1 MPATHHSSRPT
12 QAGSRPADRP
22 ADRPTTRADDPDIT
36 ALALAAGAGC
46 LRSAESFVRA
56 TRADVWR
63 FLAYL
68 SDPQAADDLTQET
81 YLRVWTALPRFTGA
95 SSART
100 WLLSIARRV
109 AVDRLRAAAARPRT
123 VDAGDWPRLVEL
135 AQDTGLP
142 GFDEGILL
150 ADLCRRLDP
159 DRRAAFLL
167 TQVLGLGYAEA
178 AAALACPVGT
188 VRSRV
193 SRARADLLGTLRG
206 DDHPATTAKPTRVT
220 PTRVTPNPVTQTPV
234 TPTPVTPA
242 ARQPTPIT
250 RPPAIPHAA

>member
-1 MPATHHSSRPT
+1 MSATHH
-12 QAGSRPADRP
+12 PARRIPARSGTTDRP
-22 ADRPTTRADDPDIT
+22 ARRPADPDIT

-46 LRSAESFVRA
+46 ARSAEAFVRA

-68 SDPQAADDLTQET
+68 SDPQSADDLTQET

-109 AVDRLRAAAARPRT
+109 AVDRLRTAAARPRT
-123 VDAGDWPRLVEL
+123 SDAGDWPRLVEL

-142 GFDEGILL
+142 GFDEGIVL
-150 ADLCRRLDP
+150 ADLCRRLEP
-159 DRRAAFLL
+159 HRRAAFLL

-193 SRARADLLGTLRG
+193 SRARADLLGTLHG
-206 DDHPATTAKPTRVT
+206 DDHTVAPDKPTRVS
-220 PTRVTPNPVTQTPV
+220 
-234 TPTPVTPA
+234 PA
-242 ARQPTPIT
+242 AKRPTPIT
-250 RPPAIPHAA
+250 RTPAIPHPARHAA

>member
-1 MPATHHSSRPT
+1 MPATHHRSRPT
-12 QAGSRPADRP
+12 QAGSRPV
-22 ADRPTTRADDPDIT
+22 DRPTGRPDDPGIT

-46 LRSAESFVRA
+46 ARSAESFVRA

-135 AQDTGLP
+135 AQDIGLP
-142 GFDEGILL
+142 GFDEGIVL

-159 DRRAAFLL
+159 DRRAAFVL
-167 TQVLGLGYAEA
+167 TQILGLGYAEA

-206 DDHPATTAKPTRVT
+206 EDHPAAPAKPAKPARGTRTRVART
-220 PTRVTPNPVTQTPV
+220 PDTPG
-234 TPTPVTPA
+234 PVTPA
-242 ARQPTPIT
+242 ARPPIRT
-250 RPPAIPHAA
+250 SPPIRTGPPPAIPHAA

>member
-1 MPATHHSSRPT
+1 MTATHHHPSRPT
-12 QAGSRPADRP
+12 QAGARPADRP
-22 ADRPTTRADDPDIT
+22 ADRPTTRPDDPDVT

-46 LRSAESFVRA
+46 PRSAESFVRA

-123 VDAGDWPRLVEL
+123 VDAGEWPRLVEL

-142 GFDEGILL
+142 GFDEGIVL

-159 DRRAAFLL
+159 DRRAAFVL

-193 SRARADLLGTLRG
+193 SRARADLLGALRG
-206 DDHPATTAKPTRVT
+206 GDHTATTAKPTRVT
-220 PTRVTPNPVTQTPV
+220 PTRVTPTRVTQTPGA
-234 TPTPVTPA
+234 PA